1 MGDRWFVGSMV
12 VRWGWVPVLMV
23 ADWGR
28 FSLIIDLGFLFFSL
42 LQCCGWWLIRV
53 GFHYSLILDFFSS
66 RCCSAVGGGCCG
78 DVNGCVLGFQRW
90 ILVATVVMVFFS
102 PLLPDLDLVQLVVVC
117 ACIWWWLV
125 VADFCLHFQ
134 VFKSK
139 PLKMF
144 Y

>member
-90 ILVATVVMVFFS
+90 ILVATAVMVFFS
-102 PLLPDLDLVQLVVVC
+102 PFFP
-117 ACIWWWLV
+117 IWI
-125 VADFCLHFQ
+125 
-134 VFKSK
+134 
-139 PLKMF
+139 
-144 Y
+144 